1 MRKTVLF
8 LMVSLVSKFLIAQ
21 GCSDAGFCT
30 MGGIKQ
36 SATKTVTKQKLSLQL
51 TNGIGDEDVYVFT
64 PGIQYDNQLN
74 KNWAIQAKLTTN
86 IASGNLGTIAGLGDV
101 LISGSYTPTTK
112 SKWKSTFILGTK
124 LPLNNGDLRK
134 DNKPYPMQYQSSLGT
149 VDLIAGVSITNDK
162 WFFATAIQQPLTG
175 NNKNT
180 FLPAYWANSEAN
192 KYAPSN
198 DFYRKGDVLLRAG
211 YTIVAKKKFNLKA
224 SLLGIYH
231 LSKDTYIDGNISN
244 KPIEIAGSDG
254 ITLNATFAASY
265 TLSSK
270 FSIAISAG
278 LPFIVRDVRPDG
290 LTRSFSFSPEIIY
303 HF

>member
-1 MRKTVLF
+1 MKKLILF
-8 LMVSLVSKFLIAQ
+8 LIVSFASNLLIAQ

-30 MGGIKQ
+30 VGSIKQ
-36 SATKTVTKQKLSLQL
+36 SDAATSKQKLSLQL
-51 TNGIGDEDVYVFT
+51 TNGIGDENVYVFT
-64 PGIQYDNQLN
+64 PGIQYDNNLN
-74 KNWAIQAKLTTN
+74 NNWAIQAKLTAN
-86 IASGNLGTIAGLGDV
+86 LASGNLGTIAGLGDV
-101 LISGSYTPTTK
+101 FIAGSYSPTTK

-149 VDLIAGVSITNDK
+149 IDLIAGVSITNNK
-162 WFFATAIQQPLTG
+162 WLFATAIQQPLTG
-175 NNKNT
+175 RNRNT
-180 FLPAYWANSEAN
+180 FLPAYWANAQAN

-198 DFYRKGDVLLRAG
+198 DFNRQGDVLLRVG
-211 YTIVAKKKFNLKA
+211 YTILTNRKFNFKA

-231 LSKDTYIDGNISN
+231 LSKDTYIDANISN
-244 KPIEIAGSDG
+244 KPIEINGSDG
-254 ITLNATFAASY
+254 ITLNGTFAASY
-265 TLSSK
+265 KINPK

-278 LPFIVRDVRPDG
+278 LPFVVRDVRPDG